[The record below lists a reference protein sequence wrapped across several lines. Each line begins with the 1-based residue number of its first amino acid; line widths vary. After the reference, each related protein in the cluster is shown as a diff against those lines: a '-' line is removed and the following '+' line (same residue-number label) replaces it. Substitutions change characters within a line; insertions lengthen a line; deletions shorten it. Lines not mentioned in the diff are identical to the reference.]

1 MRYATVTLRWE
12 AGRVQPIDDVFTG
25 ADDVTLEAIRYVS
38 PGPKGRY
45 VELLE
50 LTGNLERARAL
61 LAASPDALEYDVTGS
76 GRRGVAYVQCRTVGP
91 VDDLLAA
98 LHDHEI
104 VVDWPM
110 YYSNGDDDGEG
121 NNVRELTV
129 TAVGTNRAIQ
139 HAAAALPSEIG
150 LSLERTGE
158 YDPATDRL
166 SELLTDRQQAV
177 FDLAVR
183 EGYYEIP
190 RETTQREL
198 AAALDLATG
207 TVSEHLQR
215 IEAKLVAAYV
225 DPS

>member
-1 MRYATVTLRWE
+1 MRYATVTLSW
-12 AGRVQPIDDVFTG
+12 ADGRLHPIDDVFAR
-25 ADDVTLEAIRYVS
+25 ADDVTVKAIRYVS
-38 PGPKGRY
+38 PGPDGRY

-50 LTGNLERARAL
+50 LRGDLDGARTL
-61 LAASPDALEYDVTGS
+61 LAESPDALEYDVTGTA
-76 GRRGVAYVQCRTVGP
+76 GRGVAYVQCRTVGL

-110 YYSNGDDDGEG
+110 YYRSDGARG
-121 NNVRELTV
+121 LTLTV
-129 TAVGTNRAIQ
+129 VGTNRAIQ
-139 HAAAALPSEIG
+139 RAAADLPEGIR

-158 YDPATDRL
+158 YEPDTRRL
-166 SELLTDRQQAV
+166 SGLLTERQLEL

-190 RETTQREL
+190 RRTTHREL
-198 AAALDLATG
+198 AEILDLSTG

-215 IEAKLVAAYV
+215 IESKLVTAYV
-225 DPS
+225 TPT